1 MLKNGTFVLEGRG
14 KAKNIFAGIQKRM
27 VLFFCNQ
34 RQGGTRNRRRSK
46 KKVKGKEKK
55 EEKRE
60 RKGEKDKRRL
70 EKSRW
75 EASRVSALLLKNNF
89 PLVAIFAQRSSNQQ

>member
-1 MLKNGTFVLEGRG
+1 M
-14 KAKNIFAGIQKRM
+14 I
-27 VLFFCNQ
+27 LFFYNQ
-34 RQGGTRNRRRSK
+34 RQGGTK
-46 KKVKGKEKK
+46 KKQEESKRKRNKE
-55 EEKRE
+55 RE
-60 RKGEKDKRRL
+60 RKKKIRGGGL